1 MANRHGVGAAL
12 LGAAL
17 LTATVACA
25 PGEEGGGRTPPPLPA
40 ASDVTGATA
49 GATTGAT
56 PGAATGT
63 TSGAASGA
71 ASGGGETDV
80 TPARPRT
87 LVTGLAV
94 PWAIAFL
101 PGGDALVTE
110 RELARLLRVTPRG
123 EVHEVAV
130 IEGVS
135 ASGEGGL
142 LGVAVSPR
150 YATDHLVFVYF
161 TAEKDNR
168 IVRYR
173 YDGRLSDRRVL
184 VDGIPK
190 GAIHNGGRL
199 AFGPDGYLYAS
210 TGETGER
217 GMAQDRNSLGGK
229 ILRMTADGRPAPG
242 NPFGTLVWTYGHR
255 NVQGL
260 AWDDRGHMYATEFG
274 QNTYDEIN
282 LIEKGRNYGWPEVEG
297 VGHRPGYTDPL
308 LTWSTAEASP
318 SGLAYVRGALWAA
331 ALRGERL
338 WRVPVDASGRVG
350 RPAALYTGEYGR
362 LRAVAAAPD
371 GTLWVSTSN
380 RDGRGTPRNGDD
392 RILVVRPS

>member
-1 MANRHGVGAAL
+1 MADRHGTGSTLLAAAL
-12 LGAAL
+12 SSAAL
-17 LTATVACA
+17 LTAVTACA
-25 PGEEGGGRTPPPLPA
+25 PDGAVGAGGGRTPPPLPA
-40 ASDVTGATA
+40 TS
-49 GATTGAT
+49 ATT
-56 PGAATGT
+56 
-63 TSGAASGA
+63 
-71 ASGGGETDV
+71 GGGETDV

-87 LVTGLAV
+87 LVTGLTV

-110 RELARLLRVTPRG
+110 RESARLLRVTPRG
-123 EVHEVAV
+123 EVRQAGV

-150 YATDHLVFVYF
+150 FATDRSVFVYF
-161 TAEKDNR
+161 TAGDDNR

-173 YDGRLSDRRVL
+173 YDGRLSDREVI
-184 VDGIPK
+184 VSGIPK
-190 GAIHNGGRL
+190 GGIHNGGRL

-217 GMAQDRNSLGGK
+217 GIAQDRNSLGGK
-229 ILRMTADGRPAPG
+229 ILRMTTDGRPAPG
-242 NPFGTLVWTYGHR
+242 NPFGTLVWSYGHR

-282 LIEKGRNYGWPEVEG
+282 LIEKGHNYGWPEVEG
-297 VGHRPGYTDPL
+297 VGGRSGYTDPL
-308 LTWSTAEASP
+308 ITWPTSEASP
-318 SGLAYVRGALWAA
+318 SGLAYARGALWAA

-338 WRVPVDASGRVG
+338 WRVPVDASGRAG
-350 RPAALYTGEYGR
+350 RPAALYSGEYGR

-380 RDGRGTPRNGDD
+380 RDGRGSPKDGDD
-392 RILVVRPS
+392 RILVVRPSS

>member
-17 LTATVACA
+17 MTASVACGA
-25 PGEEGGGRTPPPLPA
+25 GEEGGGRTPPPLPT
-40 ASDVTGATA
+40 ASDTSATGGVTA
-49 GATTGAT
+49 GA
-56 PGAATGT
+56 AAG
-63 TSGAASGA
+63 ASGA
-71 ASGGGETDV
+71 STGASTGASAGDGETNV
-80 TPARPRT
+80 TPSAPRT

-110 RELARLLRVTPRG
+110 RESARLLRVTPRG
-123 EVHEVAV
+123 QVHEAGV

-150 YATDHLVFVYF
+150 YAADHFVFVYF
-161 TAEKDNR
+161 TAQNDNR

-173 YDGRLSDRRVL
+173 YDGRLSDRRVI
-184 VDGIPK
+184 VSGIPK

-217 GMAQDRNSLGGK
+217 GMAQDRSSLGGK

-282 LIEKGRNYGWPEVEG
+282 LIEKGHNYGWPEVEG
-297 VGHRPGYTDPL
+297 VSGRPGYTDPL

-318 SGLAYVRGALWAA
+318 SGLAYARGALWAG

-362 LRAVAAAPD
+362 LRAVAAAPG

-380 RDGRGTPRNGDD
+380 QDGRGSPRDGDD

>member
-17 LTATVACA
+17 LTATAACA
-25 PGEEGGGRTPPPLPA
+25 PGEEGGGRTPPPLSA
-40 ASDVTGATA
+40 ASDDTGAAATASVTA
-49 GATTGAT
+49 GAT
-56 PGAATGT
+56 P
-63 TSGAASGA
+63 
-71 ASGGGETDV
+71 GGGETSV
-80 TPARPRT
+80 APAAPRT
-87 LVTGLAV
+87 LVTGLRV

-110 RELARLLRVTPRG
+110 RESARLLRVTPSGQVR
-123 EVHEVAV
+123 EVAV

-150 YATDHLVFVYF
+150 YAADHFVFVYF
-161 TAEKDNR
+161 TAGIDNR

-184 VDGIPK
+184 VSGIPK

-217 GMAQDRNSLGGK
+217 GMAQDKKSLGGK

-255 NVQGL
+255 NVQGM

-282 LIEKGRNYGWPEVEG
+282 LIEKGHNYGWPEVEG
-297 VGHRPGYTDPL
+297 VGGRPGYTDPL

-318 SGLAYVRGALWAA
+318 SGLAYARGALWAA

-338 WRVPVDASGRVG
+338 WRVPVDGSGRAG

-362 LRAVAAAPD
+362 LRAVAVAPD
-371 GTLWVSTSN
+371 GTLWVGTSN
-380 RDGRGTPRNGDD
+380 RDGRGSPRDGDD
-392 RILVVRPS
+392 RILVVRPSS

>member
-1 MANRHGVGAAL
+1 MADRNGTGGAFPGAASLKAAL
-12 LGAAL
+12 LAAVL
-17 LTATVACA
+17 VTATGACA
-25 PGEEGGGRTPPPLPA
+25 PGGEGGGRTPPPLPA
-40 ASDVTGATA
+40 AS
-49 GATTGAT
+49 
-56 PGAATGT
+56 AATGAPT
-63 TSGAASGA
+63 
-71 ASGGGETDV
+71 GGDETD
-80 TPARPRT
+80 AAEAAPRT
-87 LVTGLAV
+87 LVTGLEV

-110 RELARLLRVTPRG
+110 RESARLLRVTPRG
-123 EVHEVAV
+123 EVREVGV
-130 IEGVS
+130 IEGVA

-142 LGVAVSPR
+142 LGVAVSPQ
-150 YATDHLVFVYF
+150 YETDHFVFVYF
-161 TAEKDNR
+161 TAGDDNR

-173 YDGRLSDRRVL
+173 YDGRLSDPKVI
-184 VDGIPK
+184 VSGIPK
-190 GAIHNGGRL
+190 GGIHNGGRL

-210 TGETGER
+210 TGEIGEG

-260 AWDDRGHMYATEFG
+260 AWDERGHMYATEFG
-274 QNTYDEIN
+274 QNTHDEIN

-297 VGHRPGYTDPL
+297 VGDRPGYTDPL
-308 LTWSTAEASP
+308 LTWSTGEASP
-318 SGLAYVRGALWAA
+318 SGLAYARGALWAA

-338 WRVPVDASGRVG
+338 WRVPVDASGRAG
-350 RPAALYTGEYGR
+350 RPTALYTGEYGR

-380 RDGRGTPRNGDD
+380 RDGRGLLRDGDD
-392 RILVVRPS
+392 RILVISPSA

>member
-1 MANRHGVGAAL
+1 MTNRHGVGAAL

-40 ASDVTGATA
+40 ASDVTS
-49 GATTGAT
+49 AT
-56 PGAATGT
+56 PGAATGAT
-63 TSGAASGA
+63 TGD
-71 ASGGGETDV
+71 GETDV
-80 TPARPRT
+80 TPAAPRT
-87 LVTGLAV
+87 LVTGLTV

-110 RELARLLRVTPRG
+110 RESARLLRVTPRG
-123 EVHEVAV
+123 RVHEAGV

-150 YATDHLVFVYF
+150 YAADHFVFVYF
-161 TAEKDNR
+161 TAQNDNR

-173 YDGRLSDRRVL
+173 YDGRLSDRRVI
-184 VDGIPK
+184 VSGIPK

-199 AFGPDGYLYAS
+199 AFGPDGYMYAS

-217 GMAQDRNSLGGK
+217 GMAQDRSSLGGK

-242 NPFGTLVWTYGHR
+242 NPFGSLVWTYGHR

-297 VGHRPGYTDPL
+297 VGRRPGYTDPL
-308 LTWSTAEASP
+308 LTWPTAEASP
-318 SGLAYVRGALWAA
+318 SGLAYARGALWAA

-338 WRVPVDASGRVG
+338 WRVPVDAPGRVG

-362 LRAVAAAPD
+362 LRAVTAAPD
-371 GTLWVSTSN
+371 GTVWVSTSN
-380 RDGRGTPRNGDD
+380 RDGRGTPRDGDD
-392 RILVVRPS
+392 RLLVVRPS

>member
-1 MANRHGVGAAL
+1 MRDRHGVGAAL
-12 LGAAL
+12 LAATL
-17 LTATVACA
+17 LATVACA
-25 PGEEGGGRTPPPLPA
+25 PEREGGGRTPPPFTASEATSA
-40 ASDVTGATA
+40 AA
-49 GATTGAT
+49 G
-56 PGAATGT
+56 
-63 TSGAASGA
+63 S
-71 ASGGGETDV
+71 GETL

-87 LVTGLAV
+87 LVTGLTV

-110 RELARLLRVTPRG
+110 RESGRLLRVTPRG
-123 EVHEVAV
+123 EVHEAGVV
-130 IEGVS
+130 EGVA

-150 YATDHLVFVYF
+150 YATDHFVFVYF
-161 TAEKDNR
+161 TAENDNR

-173 YDGRLSDRRVL
+173 YDGRLSDRKVI
-184 VDGIPK
+184 VSGIPK
-190 GAIHNGGRL
+190 GGIHNGGRL

-210 TGETGER
+210 TGETGEG
-217 GMAQDRNSLGGK
+217 GMAQDKNSLGGK

-255 NVQGL
+255 NVQGM
-260 AWDDRGHMYATEFG
+260 AWDERGHMYATEFG

-297 VGHRPGYTDPL
+297 VGGRPGYTDPL
-308 LTWSTAEASP
+308 LTWSTSEASP
-318 SGLAYVRGALWAA
+318 SGLAYAHGALWAA

-338 WRVPVDASGRVG
+338 WRVPVDGSGRVG
-350 RPAALYTGEYGR
+350 RPTALYTGEYGR

-380 RDGRGTPRNGDD
+380 RDGRGSPRRGDD
-392 RILVVRPS
+392 RILVVRPSS